1 MTPADKIDR
10 IGQNFILFSQKNDR
24 HTRWIAA
31 LNSVRNGIFIKYC
44 SRPHEQ
50 KVSQINDFWHLRLA
64 RKQRWLEIIMNDQ
77 MRHERSLE
85 GEG

>member
-1 MTPADKIDR
+1 MTVTRDGLPRSTVSEMD
-10 IGQNFILFSQKNDR
+10 NDLQS
-24 HTRWIAA
+24 I
-31 LNSVRNGIFIKYC
+31 IIKYC

-64 RKQRWLEIIMNDQ
+64 RKQRWFKIMMNDQ